1 MADGRKEPFLED
13 DDGHLYRAF
22 SGFVRMDVK
31 VEIYGS
37 HISLLCYQCY
47 CLRTILRTIAD
58 IS

>member
-22 SGFVRMDVK
+22 SGFVRMGVK

-37 HISLLCYQCY
+37 HISLLC
-47 CLRTILRTIAD
+47 
-58 IS
+58 